1 MAGLDGIFRTWRR
14 HPWGWRF
21 WFGLLGGLA
30 IALGLQWGSYGLGP
44 ELLTRLPQSQT
55 HPLPET
61 LQGTSDPITAA
72 EDYFGAVTPSPL
84 GHLIWSEFP
93 VNVYVAPLDPAASPA
108 AQQRQQQWQW
118 ATIAAIAQWQT
129 YLPLLIL
136 ETADTADIVIQRQAP
151 PAQREIDPET
161 GKIRYSLGRNA
172 ETRYEFYIDDRNILR
187 HRMTIL
193 LNDHQ
198 GAIATQ
204 NTACHELGHALGI
217 WGHSPNA
224 EDALFPRQMGTQAR
238 ISAADINTLRKIYQQ
253 PTRLGWPMPPL
264 ATKKLADPQSLKEG
278 Q

>member
-1 MAGLDGIFRTWRR
+1 MARLDDIFRAWRR
-14 HPWGWRF
+14 HLWGWRF

-30 IALGLQWGSYGLGP
+30 IALGIQWSSYGLSSD
-44 ELLTRLPQSQT
+44 LLTRLPQAQI
-55 HPLPET
+55 HPLPEV
-61 LQGTSDPITAA
+61 LQGTPDPITAA
-72 EDYFGAVTPSPL
+72 DYFEAVTPSPL

-93 VNVYVAPLDPAASPA
+93 VKVYVAPLDPAASPA
-108 AQQRQQQWQW
+108 AQQRQQQWQR
-118 ATIAAIAQWQT
+118 ATFAAIAQWQA
-129 YLPLLIL
+129 YIPLLTVETI
-136 ETADTADIVIQRQAP
+136 ETADIIIQRQAP
-151 PAQREIDPET
+151 PVQRETDPET
-161 GKIRYSLGRNA
+161 GEIRYSLGRNA

-224 EDALFPRQMGTQAR
+224 ADALFPRQMGTQAR

-253 PTRLGWPMPPL
+253 PTRLGWPMPPF
-264 ATKKLADPQSLKEG
+264 ANKKLADPHSLKEG